1 MFKSWGISVVIYIEI
16 TSEPKETK
24 QDEEEGSTEENLY
37 FGSEEKELLH

>member
-1 MFKSWGISVVIYIEI
+1 MFKSRGISVVMHLEI

-24 QDEEEGSTEENLY
+24 HDEEEGSTEENLY